1 MRVGLIG
8 AGRRGTAWARAV
20 QDAADGVPGLA
31 LAGIADA
38 DPAAAASLARETGAH
53 AFASTLDLLDA
64 VDLALVAVP
73 VRDRALVASEA
84 LRRGAHAFVLWP
96 PAASVPEMEALGKLA
111 EEAGRELA
119 VAHALPIA
127 PLLGLSADRP
137 LALALLD
144 VELPLAASSAPP
156 ASGDPI
162 PGDPAP
168 SDLASGDPAWTEAP
182 WPRVLAAACGLFGAL
197 ARSPIRHVD
206 AEAARDGARRLH
218 ALAAGFR
225 FRSGFYAHLAL
236 GRTETPRVRLRIAGP
251 EGVQERG
258 LLGLGPA
265 ARALEIRRVVEAVR
279 AGRAAP
285 HGPLE
290 AADTLRLTERVLRRI
305 A

>member
-8 AGRRGTAWARAV
+8 AGRRGTAWAGAV
-20 QDAADGVPGLA
+20 RVAAAEVPGLT
-31 LAGIADA
+31 LTGIADA
-38 DPAAAASLARETGAH
+38 EAAVAASLARETGAH

-73 VRDRALVASEA
+73 LRDRALVASEA

-96 PAASVPEMEALGKLA
+96 PAASVPEVEALGRLA

-127 PLLGLSADRP
+127 PLFGLSADR
-137 LALALLD
+137 AQTLALLD
-144 VELPLAASSAPP
+144 VEVPLSDSSIGTAPG
-156 ASGDPI
+156 AVA
-162 PGDPAP
+162 PG
-168 SDLASGDPAWTEAP
+168 GTAWTEAP

-197 ARSPIRHVD
+197 ARSPIRRTD

-218 ALAAGFR
+218 ALAVGFR

-236 GRTETPRVRLRIAGP
+236 GRAETPRVRLRVAGA
-251 EGVQERG
+251 EGLRERD
-258 LLGLGPA
+258 LLVPAQA